1 MWLVKADVVGERLR
15 VLSEMVN
22 CSPCITATAIKDSIG
37 IEPAVFFAVLVFFA
51 VFIFLLSRLSIYC
64 TGSLWQ
70 SHASLQ
76 I

>member
-22 CSPCITATAIKDSIG
+22 CSPCITATAKDSIG

-51 VFIFLLSRLSIYC
+51 VFIFLLSRLSMYC
-64 TGSLWQ
+64 TGSLRQ
-70 SHASLQ
+70 SHVSLQ